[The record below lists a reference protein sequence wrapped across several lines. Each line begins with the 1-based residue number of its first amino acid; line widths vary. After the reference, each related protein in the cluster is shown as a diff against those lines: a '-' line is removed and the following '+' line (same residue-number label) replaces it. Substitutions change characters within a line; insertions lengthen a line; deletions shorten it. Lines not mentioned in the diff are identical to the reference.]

1 MIKALKKILQYS
13 PILLLILVWEFFAR
27 WGIVRQGLLP
37 TFSDVALKWYSYV
50 IEWENIKKT
59 TGPYTFADALHV
71 FFSSTIVTNAAAS
84 LWRGAV
90 GFSIAVVLG
99 VSLGIAMAWF
109 KNVRNFFEPLV
120 VVTYPIPKPAL
131 IPVFIIWLGLG
142 HISKIAVIIAGCII
156 PVVISA
162 YNGARGVDHYLIWS
176 ALNMGTSPRKMLWRI
191 IIPAALPDILSGIRM
206 GLAISFIMLISSEML
221 AARSGLGYLIFFL
234 GESGE
239 YAGMFAAVLTVTLLG
254 FLADRLYLVVMRRTL
269 IWREE

>member
-1 MIKALKKILQYS
+1 MMRALRICFQYS
-13 PILLLILVWEFFAR
+13 PILLLILLWEFFAR
-27 WGIVRQGLLP
+27 GGVVRQGLLP
-37 TFSDVALKWYSYV
+37 TFSEVAGKWYSYFIEWAV
-50 IEWENIKKT
+50 IEKT
-59 TGPYTFADALHV
+59 SGPYTFGDALNAL
-71 FFSSTIVTNAAAS
+71 FAGTIVTNASAS

-90 GFSIAVVLG
+90 GFSIAVVVG

-109 KNVRNFFEPLV
+109 KNVRSFFEPLV
-120 VVTYPIPKPAL
+120 VVSYPIPKPAL

-156 PVVISA
+156 PIVISA
-162 YNGARGVDHYLIWS
+162 FNGARGVDHYLIWS
-176 ALNMGTSPRKMLWRI
+176 ARNMGTSPRKVLWRI
-191 IIPAALPDILSGIRM
+191 IVPAALPDILSGIRM

-221 AARSGLGYLIFFL
+221 AAKSGLGYLIFFL

-254 FLADRLYLVVMRRTL
+254 FLADRLYLVAMRRIL